1 MSDTKKRERRARAVL
16 DALLAEPVDE
26 AEAREAI
33 VDLGINVSDMAM
45 RLRAL
50 VDEQDRRDRAARLA
64 QIESERQADLL
75 RLETSE
81 LMEGASR
88 QEMLVMM
95 ATLINQAGPSA
106 SVHYMKFEEATD
118 EELAEM
124 IRSLE
129 HLVKDGDA

>member
-1 MSDTKKRERRARAVL
+1 MSDTKKKERRARAVL
-16 DALLAEPVDE
+16 DALLAEPVEE

-33 VDLGINVSDMAM
+33 DDLGMNVSDMAM

-50 VDEQDRRDRAARLA
+50 VDEQDRRDRAKRLA
-64 QIESERQADLL
+64 QIESERQSDLL
-75 RLETSE
+75 RLQTSE
-81 LMEGASR
+81 LIEGASR

-95 ATLINQAGPSA
+95 ATLIKQAGPSA
-106 SVHYMKFEEATD
+106 SVHYMKFEEATE

-124 IRSLE
+124 IRSLQ

>member
-1 MSDTKKRERRARAVL
+1 ML